1 MIIQFKSKR
10 FSFFIFIINIFFFYG
25 QAKTEK
31 DILNLE
37 GDPINENDNETENI
51 KIKIREKYKIKKEVN
66 LKRIDDLRVVYFN
79 DFYNYYFKNESN
91 KTELINLV
99 PNVVENYYYS
109 EEKNINFS
117 INWNNINQNS
127 KLFIWIKSNKNLT
140 NNLFQNEKYKHNDD
154 FASYTIF
161 ETNNKSEYKFN
172 VNSISDDH
180 ITVGVFLFDNESLS
194 QADISNKNEKIPL
207 LFYKKYMEKY
217 CFNCAGTQYIN
228 YLLEDKNLNLVKI
241 ILENNSFSN
250 IYCLKMEDYNNNN
263 FLFFTI
269 QYNNETNE
277 TLKILNPL
285 ILGANY
291 QLNMKQKEKI
301 GLFPN
306 ISKNNYNYL
315 TYQIVGK
322 DGIYKSSIR
331 NCKDI
336 ENCNPSDSNQEIF
349 NFSSITFTKKEF
361 GNNINNTKILFIECE
376 SEWCSINVN
385 FYTNNTENTYISS
398 LMPFRKN
405 LRKNNI
411 DNFLINLTN
420 FNNENNI
427 YYLYIET
434 LSGDIDDLHI
444 NDSKIEKLEFIKEKN
459 KKSIL
464 YEIQKNETYIKIDA
478 DENIVYSMAAI
489 YSDKNIE
496 RVIMPNMNYRFKI
509 PEKEIKVKIDD
520 RRDIYNKEIYYFVSF
535 YSFDCKIAV
544 YKLNDSNKKVTEQN
558 NISNIYQFNIS
569 QMDNE
574 KTFIVTNESENKEN
588 CKDDTFD
595 ITLFKYEKNFSNPF
609 YSIILSKNRPH
620 IFRFDDK
627 HKEVYYKYYIT
638 DKTKDLK
645 IKLFFQNKT
654 KYNVSL
660 FLNNKK
666 YREGNYSKNEIF
678 TTKSKD
684 IKKKC
689 NNETYPCLVYF
700 NITIIDKISHD
711 LTIEVKI
718 YDKTN
723 PSTFYVIGSI
733 IGAGLLLF
741 IIIIII
747 ICICKNNNYM
757 SKLRNE
763 INTISFKDEEE
774 SQNRESK
781 EDDDLLY

>member
-1 MIIQFKSKR
+1 
-10 FSFFIFIINIFFFYG
+10 
-25 QAKTEK
+25 
-31 DILNLE
+31 
-37 GDPINENDNETENI
+37 
-51 KIKIREKYKIKKEVN
+51 
-66 LKRIDDLRVVYFN
+66 
-79 DFYNYYFKNESN
+79 
-91 KTELINLV
+91 
-99 PNVVENYYYS
+99 
-109 EEKNINFS
+109 
-117 INWNNINQNS
+117 
-127 KLFIWIKSNKNLT
+127 
-140 NNLFQNEKYKHNDD
+140 
-154 FASYTIF
+154 
-161 ETNNKSEYKFN
+161 
-172 VNSISDDH
+172 
-180 ITVGVFLFDNESLS
+180 
-194 QADISNKNEKIPL
+194 
-207 LFYKKYMEKY
+207 
-217 CFNCAGTQYIN
+217 
-228 YLLEDKNLNLVKI
+228 
-241 ILENNSFSN
+241 
-250 IYCLKMEDYNNNN
+250 
-263 FLFFTI
+263 
-269 QYNNETNE
+269 
-277 TLKILNPL
+277 
-285 ILGANY
+285 
-291 QLNMKQKEKI
+291 
-301 GLFPN
+301 
-306 ISKNNYNYL
+306 
-315 TYQIVGK
+315 
-322 DGIYKSSIR
+322 
-331 NCKDI
+331 
-336 ENCNPSDSNQEIF
+336 
-349 NFSSITFTKKEF
+349 
-361 GNNINNTKILFIECE
+361 
-376 SEWCSINVN
+376 
-385 FYTNNTENTYISS
+385 
-398 LMPFRKN
+398 
-405 LRKNNI
+405 
-411 DNFLINLTN
+411 
-420 FNNENNI
+420 
-427 YYLYIET
+427 
-434 LSGDIDDLHI
+434 
-444 NDSKIEKLEFIKEKN
+444 
-459 KKSIL
+459 
-464 YEIQKNETYIKIDA
+464 
-478 DENIVYSMAAI
+478 
-489 YSDKNIE
+489 
-496 RVIMPNMNYRFKI
+496 MPNMNYRFKI
-509 PEKEIKVKIDD
+509 PEKEIKVRIDD